1 MEMTKGSMAKRMGID
16 PSQPMTQDMANQL
29 ATSQV
34 AGRDVNKS
42 SDYIKGELLGK
53 VTRYAASKDIQGIQP
68 SSSGTMVASADT
80 KKSEIPKAQRGGVFD
95 GPDSGYLVELHGPE
109 TVIPNDKIASV
120 AKKELDSMSKM
131 SGSVMNADGDLPK
144 EVKEFFQ
151 LQGQVNSLKS
161 LKADDGRET
170 FSAVDPES
178 QRAQEKMFAKLDEM
192 MSSLVSGGKDKAWLE
207 RGGDDEPVAPKEI
220 GASLAKYADEDSGV
234 TDAMKKLMPAGMV
247 TDSQSSMAT
256 APSADIVTTATD
268 TLKDIT
274 DNTKNAM
281 VDALKSMQDEFKV
294 TLSQIM
300 QKQPESSESMAGND
314 TVTELLTSKLDLMI
328 DKLSQSNDT
337 QGKILQYSQV

>member
-1 MEMTKGSMAKRMGID
+1 
-16 PSQPMTQDMANQL
+16 
-29 ATSQV
+29 
-34 AGRDVNKS
+34 
-42 SDYIKGELLGK
+42 
-53 VTRYAASKDIQGIQP
+53 
-68 SSSGTMVASADT
+68 MVASADT

-109 TVIPNDKIASV
+109 TVIPNDKIASI

-161 LKADDGRET
+161 LKADDGRDT
-170 FSAVDPES
+170 FSEVDSDS
-178 QRAQEKMFAKLDEM
+178 QKAQERMFSKLDEM
-192 MSSLVSGGKDKAWLE
+192 SSSLVSSGYDKAWLE
-207 RGGDDEPVAPKEI
+207 RGGDDVPIAPKEI
-220 GASLAKYADEDSGV
+220 GASLSKYADADSGV
-234 TDAMKKLMPAGMV
+234 TDAMKKLMPAGMI
-247 TDSQSSMAT
+247 TDTQSSMAT
-256 APSADIVTTATD
+256 GPSAEIVTTAND

-300 QKQPESSESMAGND
+300 QKQPESGEPISAKD
-314 TVTELLTSKLDLMI
+314 TVTELLSSKLDMMI